1 MEDPRAHPGVDY
13 AFSNLANDDDRRT
26 GSAIADLAKY
36 TSQDA
41 RAAIRLNEL
50 LHRAGHAFFYEL
62 APVDQK
68 MLASVL
74 ARAALVLAEAYPA
87 EAHLWNNAAKNWR
100 EFADAPLAKTEPA
113 PGAARNRSL
122 RGMFR

>member
-1 MEDPRAHPGVDY
+1 MKKLF
-13 AFSNLANDDDRRT
+13 AFVAVSVLC
-26 GSAIADLAKY
+26 
-36 TSQDA
+36 
-41 RAAIRLNEL
+41 
-50 LHRAGHAFFYEL
+50 L
-62 APVDQK
+62 AP
-68 MLASVL
+68 
-74 ARAALVLAEAYPA
+74 ALVLAEAYPA